1 MKIKWPGLTDGDK
14 GRWVPRGEGEVNGSV
29 GVKWAG
35 EAASV
40 LCELKRAF
48 FLSLSLSRSQI
59 NKHILLSVSYQRF
72 YYRRGER
79 AGGNTE

>member
-35 EAASV
+35 GGCFNAMRIEKVFS
-40 LCELKRAF
+40 F
-48 FLSLSLSRSQI
+48 FLFFFFPLTAESI
-59 NKHILLSVSYQRF
+59 NTFSIL
-72 YYRRGER
+72 
-79 AGGNTE
+79 

>member
-29 GVKWAG
+29 GVKWAW
-35 EAASV
+35 EAASM

-48 FLSLSLSRSQI
+48 FSSRRRI
-59 NKHILLSVSYQRF
+59 NKHIHHSVSYRRF

-79 AGGNTE
+79 ASRNTE

>member
-35 EAASV
+35 EAASM

-48 FLSLSLSRSQI
+48 FFFFTSRSRI
-59 NKHILLSVSYQRF
+59 NKHILHSVSYRRF

-79 AGGNTE
+79 ASGNTE

>member
-35 EAASV
+35 EAASM
-40 LCELKRAF
+40 LFELKRAF
-48 FLSLSLSRSQI
+48 FSSLAAESI
-59 NKHILLSVSYQRF
+59 NTFSIL
-72 YYRRGER
+72 
-79 AGGNTE
+79 